1 MSDTPC
7 LIDLQLALPTL
18 PADLAP
24 PQPQLALEL
33 LLPMLAA
40 ELAPPAPLLDLVPR
54 LPEAIDAALIPILV
68 GPPGPAGGGAD
79 LINPVLTW
87 AGGRLVG
94 VAYDGGASKALVY
107 SSDQLA
113 TLDLL
118 RPGQPTLRKTFSYNP
133 DGTLA
138 AVTQAEV

>member
-18 PADLAP
+18 PAELAPPMPAMALQLLLPVLAADLAP
-24 PQPQLALEL
+24 PAQLLE
-33 LLPMLAA
+33 
-40 ELAPPAPLLDLVPR
+40 LVPR
-54 LPEAIDAALIPILV
+54 LPQAIDAALIPVLV
-68 GPPGPAGGGAD
+68 GPPGPAGGGDD

-87 AGGRLVG
+87 AAGRLVR
-94 VAYDGGASKALVY
+94 VDYEGGAFKTLAY
-107 SSDQLA
+107 SDGQLA
-113 TLDLL
+113 TLDTS

-138 AVTQAEV
+138 AVTQTEV